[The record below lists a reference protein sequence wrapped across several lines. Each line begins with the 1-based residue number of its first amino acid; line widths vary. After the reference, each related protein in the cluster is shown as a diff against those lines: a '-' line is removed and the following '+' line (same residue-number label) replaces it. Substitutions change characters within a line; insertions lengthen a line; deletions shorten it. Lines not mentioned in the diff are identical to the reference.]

1 MGCLYLL
8 LALIS
13 PRLLLIALWLFSP
26 FVQPNAFKFWL
37 WPLIGLIFMPWL
49 TLALVWAYNVGFG
62 PLQIAAIV
70 VAGLIDF
77 GSNGEAERRRRKRE
91 RA

>member
-1 MGCLYLL
+1 MHLFVSLIWAGSFMLCGLL
-8 LALIS
+8 SICAT
-13 PRLLLIALWLFSP
+13 P
-26 FVQPNAFKFWL
+26 
-37 WPLIGLIFMPWL
+37 
-49 TLALVWAYNVGFG
+49 LALVWAYNVGFG

-77 GSNGEAERRRRKRE
+77 GSNSEAERRRRKRE